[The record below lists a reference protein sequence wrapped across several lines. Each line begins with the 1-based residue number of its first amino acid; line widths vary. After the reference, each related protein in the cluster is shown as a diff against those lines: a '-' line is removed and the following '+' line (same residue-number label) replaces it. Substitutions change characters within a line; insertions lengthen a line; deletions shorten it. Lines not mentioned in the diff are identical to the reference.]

1 MKGDLSMLGRGRR
14 RRAWLALLLCHSSY
28 QDVSKRGELGYVCLV
43 SEGYVYAHDMGRLDV
58 GRTPGRSAQRN
69 IGEERRWIEGNEG
82 HVTLCCQP
90 FTRKT

>member
-43 SEGYVYAHDMGRLDV
+43 SEGYVYAHDVQLNETSAKSEGGLKEMKDTL
-58 GRTPGRSAQRN
+58 PSAANRSRERPRG
-69 IGEERRWIEGNEG
+69 IGAG
-82 HVTLCCQP
+82 
-90 FTRKT
+90 